1 MKGKVAL
8 VLYGKKR
15 ELEKCQPAWQAFK
28 QAYVPD
34 IFYHSWGDAYV
45 SGVLNSSD
53 TKAVM
58 ISQDIDFTHLHPGI
72 NQYASSA
79 VNVLP
84 QTYSIL
90 HADRLRTIYED
101 VMGFRYDWVIRSRFD
116 LSLHAPDKIPFD
128 LLDPNYYYVCANHWP
143 GTGPVWDDN
152 IMMGSSVNM
161 AKISRELF
169 NYAVGEIN
177 FHKVIPSG
185 EQLLST
191 YIQRQPV
198 AVFKSDF
205 LNFTLGRNLP

>member
-1 MKGKVAL
+1 MKVAL
-8 VLYGKKR
+8 ILYGKKR

-34 IFYHSWGDAYV
+34 IFYHSWGETYV

-53 TKAVM
+53 TRAIM
-58 ISQDIDFTHLHPGI
+58 ISQDIDFSNLHKGI

-84 QTYSIL
+84 QTFSIMQ
-90 HADRLRTIYED
+90 ADRLRTDYED
-101 VMGFRYDWVIRSRFD
+101 VNGFKYDWVIRSRFD
-116 LSLHAPDKIPFD
+116 LSLHSPTAIPFHT
-128 LLDPNYYYVCANHWP
+128 LDPHYYYVCANHWP

-152 IMMGSSVNM
+152 IMIGSSANM

-169 NYAVGEIN
+169 GYAAAEIN
-177 FHKVIPSG
+177 LHKIIPSG
-185 EQLLST
+185 EQLLSV
-191 YIQRQPV
+191 YLQMHPI
-198 AVFKSDF
+198 ACFKSDF